1 MAGDSPRLAF
11 CNSPG
16 LGLGSLV
23 CRRCSGVALGCVLC
37 VSFNVVVF
45 FSDQLHSGLVSRI
58 RFDFRLD
65 FLLQLPASTSCFNFL
80 PGPASTFCLEFLLR
94 LPASATHFD
103 NLFQQLPETTFSAYY
118 FGLLLRPTTSAYY
131 FGLLLRPTS
140 TNLLRELDDAL
151 LAADHFRFFLA
162 LQFLVRAFCISSGSD
177 WRAP

>member
-11 CNSPG
+11 YNSPG

-103 NLFQQLPETTFSAYY
+103 NLFQQLPETTFS
-118 FGLLLRPTTSAYY
+118 SYY

>member
-65 FLLQLPASTSCFNFL
+65 FRLDFLLQLPAWTCFDIL
-80 PGPASTFCLEFLLR
+80 SGPASTFCLEFLLR
-94 LPASATHFD
+94 LPASTSCFD
-103 NLFQQLPETTFSAYY
+103 F
-118 FGLLLRPTTSAYY
+118 LLRLPAST
-131 FGLLLRPTS
+131 FCLEFLLRLPASTS
-140 TNLLRELDDAL
+140 CFDFLLRLPASTSCFGNSL
-151 LAADHFRFFLA
+151 R
-162 LQFLVRAFCISSGSD
+162 QFVSATS
-177 WRAP
+177 

>member
-65 FLLQLPASTSCFNFL
+65 FRLDFLLQLPAWTCFNFL

-118 FGLLLRPTTSAYY
+118 FGLLLRPTS
-131 FGLLLRPTS
+131 S
-140 TNLLRELDDAL
+140 NLLRELDDSFSRCRSLSFLPRSAVPCTCVL
-151 LAADHFRFFLA
+151 HKFRKRLARTLA
-162 LQFLVRAFCISSGSD
+162 HCFS
-177 WRAP
+177 